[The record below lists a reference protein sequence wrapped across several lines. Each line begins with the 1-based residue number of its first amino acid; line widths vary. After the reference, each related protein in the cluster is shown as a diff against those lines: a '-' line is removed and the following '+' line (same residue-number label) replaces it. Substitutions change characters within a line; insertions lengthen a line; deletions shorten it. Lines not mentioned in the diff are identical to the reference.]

1 MCGIAGYLDL
11 RWERP
16 ADEHLLTAMVRTL
29 EHRGPDDEGIY
40 ADGPVGLAMR
50 RLSIVDVAGGHQP
63 MTNEDGSIVLVC
75 NGEIFDY
82 AILRDD
88 LVHRGHRFRSLAD
101 VEVLLHLYEEEGIG
115 CLARLNGQFA
125 FALYDA
131 HARRL
136 HLGRD
141 RFGICPLHYGVFGD
155 TLLFGSEIKAILRHP
170 AAAKRVDLRGLDQ
183 LLSFAG
189 TVSPTTMFAGISSIP
204 PGKYVTVNGSGS
216 VSLHEYWDLDYPLAE
231 AAPDA
236 EDGEEAFA
244 GELGE
249 ALERAVRRRLQGEVP
264 VGLYLSG
271 GLDSAVIGSLMRR
284 AGAKGPLHAF
294 SITFPDGEMDEAAYQ
309 EMVAHWIDATW
320 HTIPFDWDGIT
331 TRLERMIWHA
341 EVPVKETY
349 NTCSMA
355 LSETARAAG
364 VPVVLSGEG
373 ADELFAGYVGYRF
386 GEAGRN
392 TLQENSANALL
403 EADLRETMWGDS
415 GLFYEKRHHAY
426 RSVKTAL
433 YSDDVLDD
441 YDAFDCLRGDLVNRA
456 RIRGRHPIHQ
466 RSYLDVKLRLA
477 DHLLSDHCD
486 RMALAHSVEA
496 RFPFLDAEVVDLVR
510 RLPPHLKVNGL
521 TEKYLLRK
529 ASEPLLPRAIVER
542 EKFGFYAPGS
552 PFLLHTRAEWIEEIL
567 APETL
572 RRQGYFNVDAVRN
585 LRERYAAPGF
595 RLNLPYEDDLLLI
608 VITFGIFQK
617 VFDMPAYEGAA

>member
-11 RWERP
+11 RWQRP
-16 ADEHLLTAMVRTL
+16 ADERLLAAMVRTL
-29 EHRGPDDEGIY
+29 KHRGPDDEGIY
-40 ADGPVGLAMR
+40 ANGAVGLAMR
-50 RLSIVDVAGGHQP
+50 RLSIVDVAGGRQP
-63 MTNEDGSIVLVC
+63 IANEDGSIVLVC

-82 AILRDD
+82 AALRER
-88 LVHRGHRFRSLAD
+88 LAGRGHRFGTRTD
-101 VEVLLHLYEEEGIG
+101 VEVLLHLYEEQGIE
-115 CLARLNGQFA
+115 CLAELNGQFA
-125 FALYDA
+125 FALYDSNV
-131 HARRL
+131 RRL
-136 HLGRD
+136 YLGRD
-141 RFGICPLHYGVFGD
+141 RFGICPLHYAVFGD

-170 AAAKRVDLRGLDQ
+170 AAEKRVDLRGLDQ

-189 TVSPTTMFAGISSIP
+189 TVSPVTMFAGISSVP

-216 VSLHEYWDLDYPLAE
+216 VSTHEYWDLDYPV
-231 AAPDA
+231 AAGAPAAD
-236 EDGEEAFA
+236 EEALA
-244 GELGE
+244 KELGE

-271 GLDSAVIGSLMRR
+271 GLDSALIGSLMRR
-284 AGAKGPLHAF
+284 AGAEGPLHAF
-294 SITFPDGEMDEAAYQ
+294 SITFPDGEMNEAAYQ
-309 EMVAHWIDATW
+309 QMVARQIDATW
-320 HTIPFDWDGIT
+320 HAIPFDWNEIT

-349 NTCSMA
+349 NTCSLA
-355 LSETARAAG
+355 LSESARAAG

-392 TLQENSANALL
+392 TLQESPGNALL
-403 EADLRETMWGDS
+403 EADLRESLWGDPD
-415 GLFYEKRHHAY
+415 LFYEKRHHAY
-426 RSVKTAL
+426 RGVKTAL
-433 YSDDVLDD
+433 YSEEVADE
-441 YDAFDCLRGDLVNRA
+441 YEAFDCLRADLVNRA

-496 RFPFLDAEVVDLVR
+496 RFPFLDAEVVELVR
-510 RLPPHLKVNGL
+510 RCPPQLKVNGL

-529 ASEPLLPRAIVER
+529 AAAPLLPREIGQR

-552 PFLLHTRAEWIEEIL
+552 PFLLRTRAEWLEEIL
-567 APETL
+567 APATL
-572 RRQGYFNVDAVRN
+572 RRQGYFNAEVVQA

-608 VITFGIFQK
+608 VITFGLFLR
-617 VFDMPAYEGAA
+617 VFDMPDYQGAA